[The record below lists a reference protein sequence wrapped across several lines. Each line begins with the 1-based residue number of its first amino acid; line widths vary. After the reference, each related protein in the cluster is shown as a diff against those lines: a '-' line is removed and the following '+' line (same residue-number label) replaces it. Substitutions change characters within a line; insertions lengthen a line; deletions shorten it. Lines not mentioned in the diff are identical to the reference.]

1 MAIDITLLLDDQPG
15 ALARVGEVLGRAGV
29 NIEGLCAVTSGGGQA
44 EVHVLVE
51 DLEAALPALARSGLA
66 VSSEQEVVV
75 VALEDRPGA
84 LGAVSRRLGEAGVNI
99 TLTYLA
105 THTRLVLAAALGEK
119 HERSCGY

>member
-44 EVHVLVE
+44 EVHVLVK
-51 DLEAALPALARSGLA
+51 DLDAALPALARSGLA

-105 THTRLVLAAALGEK
+105 TDTRLVLAADNLAAARAALGK
-119 HERSCGY
+119 

>member
-15 ALARVGEVLGRAGV
+15 ALAQIGEVLGRAGV

-44 EVHVLVE
+44 EVHVLVQ
-51 DLEAALPALARSGLA
+51 DLEAALPALARSGLS
-66 VSSEQEVVV
+66 VTSEQEVVV

-105 THTRLVLAAALGEK
+105 TNTRVVLAADNLAAARAALGK
-119 HERSCGY
+119 

>member
-15 ALARVGEVLGRAGV
+15 ALARIGEVLGRAGV

-44 EVHVLVE
+44 EVHVLVQ
-51 DLEAALPALARSGLA
+51 DLEAALPALARSGLS
-66 VSSEQEVVV
+66 VTSEQEVVV

-105 THTRLVLAAALGEK
+105 TDTRLVLAADNLAAAQAALGE
-119 HERSCGY
+119 

>member
-51 DLEAALPALARSGLA
+51 DLEVALPALFKSGLA

-84 LGAVSRRLGEAGVNI
+84 LGEVSRQLGDAGVNI
-99 TLTYLA
+99 ALTYLA
-105 THTRLVLAAALGEK
+105 TDTRLVLAADNLAAARTALGK
-119 HERSCGY
+119 

>member
-15 ALARVGEVLGRAGV
+15 ALAQIGEVLGRAGV

-75 VALEDRPGA
+75 VALDDRPGA
-84 LGAVSRRLGEAGVNI
+84 LGAVSRQLGEAGVNI

-105 THTRLVLAAALGEK
+105 TDTRLVLAADNLAAARAALGK
-119 HERSCGY
+119 

>member
-15 ALARVGEVLGRAGV
+15 ALARIGEVLGRAGV

-84 LGAVSRRLGEAGVNI
+84 LGAVSGRLGEAGVNI

-105 THTRLVLAAALGEK
+105 TDTRLVLAADNPAAARAALGK
-119 HERSCGY
+119 